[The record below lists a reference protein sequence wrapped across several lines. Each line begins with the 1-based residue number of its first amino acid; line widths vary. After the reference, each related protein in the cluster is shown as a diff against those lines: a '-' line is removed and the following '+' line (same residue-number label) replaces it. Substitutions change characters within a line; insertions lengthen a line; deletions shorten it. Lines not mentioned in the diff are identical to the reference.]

1 MPSSYEQE
9 PIVELT
15 HWSVYEVPLYGA
27 DAPWTRHFVG
37 YAEELGLAQVS
48 STIVMFDREHGVGA
62 SASHRVFQLVG
73 QSGRHVEGALL
84 WERWKALNSVQEER
98 DITPGFFKST
108 LAAPFVRRRLKVNE
122 PIFMA

>member
-15 HWSVYEVPLYGA
+15 HWSVYEVPLYGV

-37 YAEELGLAQVS
+37 YAEEMGLAQVS
-48 STIVMFDREHGVGA
+48 SAIVMFDREHGVGA

-73 QSGRHVEGALL
+73 QSGRHLEAAAL
-84 WERWKALNSVQEER
+84 WTRWKLLNGVHTDR

-108 LAAPFVRRRLKVNE
+108 NAFQSA
-122 PIFMA
+122 IA

>member
-15 HWSVYEVPLYGA
+15 HWSVYEVPLYGI

-37 YAEELGLAQVS
+37 YAEEMGLAQVS
-48 STIVMFDREHGVGA
+48 SAILMFDRDHGVGA

-73 QSGRHVEGALL
+73 QSGRHQEASSL
-84 WERWKALNSVQEER
+84 WAHWKSLNGVQLDR

-108 LAAPFVRRRLKVNE
+108 AEISRIYSRLNAAEAMHF
-122 PIFMA
+122 A